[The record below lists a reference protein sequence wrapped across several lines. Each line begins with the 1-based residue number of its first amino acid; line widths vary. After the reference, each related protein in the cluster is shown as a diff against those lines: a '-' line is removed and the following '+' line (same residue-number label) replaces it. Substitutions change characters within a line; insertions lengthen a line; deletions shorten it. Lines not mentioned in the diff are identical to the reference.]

1 MKHRRRFLTTVILV
15 VVLLYS
21 SLLLL
26 LMWAERPEPT
36 SSINTF
42 IDALWY
48 SVATLTTVGYGD
60 ITPVTPLGRAIGAV
74 FVLLSTGI
82 LVTLVS
88 ALISFLAS
96 EGFPLLRLSF
106 QRRKNWY
113 YFADTGI
120 ESTIL
125 ARQILK
131 SDEQAVII
139 YGQSRNRM
147 EEAPDYP
154 CLFANVSPARIAQ
167 LKGNRGRKCSVFFM
181 QENAIGVDAR
191 AVNIS
196 DLPVEVYAKTVNG
209 EDTLSGNIHFFQCY
223 ECCAREYWRQKPL
236 LRRERRIVLIGFGH
250 YGAALLKYAILTNV
264 LSPDHHVAYHI
275 FGDAAQ
281 FLQMHDQLGAAF
293 SMQRE
298 AEDRDS
304 LIFHADDWAA
314 AHEVL
319 AAADRI
325 ILCDDD
331 EQTGWNIFWNL
342 RRYYLIRGRIDLR
355 SSRPIPDVPHFGV
368 ISDIYTPEHVLQ
380 TTLNQVAVS
389 MNNLYRSSHPESA
402 LDWAHLSDN
411 LRQSKIAASEHLFV
425 KVRILLGEET
435 LTELTA
441 DTLARAYAVYCENIQ
456 DPARLDEYREIE
468 HLRWL
473 RFYLFHNWTYG
484 SLRKPALRQ
493 DPGIRA
499 YESLS
504 PQERAY
510 GDYAWKLLGE
520 LRLKNGG

>member
-1 MKHRRRFLTTVILV
+1 MKRRRRFLTTVVLV
-15 VVLLYS
+15 VVLIYI

-26 LMWAERPEPT
+26 LMWVERPEPA

-60 ITPVTPLGRAIGAV
+60 TAPVTPLGRAIGTV

-113 YFADTGI
+113 YFADTGV
-120 ESTIL
+120 ESTTL
-125 ARQILK
+125 ARKILE
-131 SDEQAVII
+131 SDDQAVII
-139 YGQSRNRM
+139 YGQSRNKV
-147 EEAPDYP
+147 EETPDYP
-154 CLFANVSPARIAQ
+154 CLFANVSPARIARR
-167 LKGNRGRKCSVFFM
+167 KGDQGSRCSVFFM
-181 QENAIGVDAR
+181 QENAIGVDPR

-196 DLPVEVYAKTVNG
+196 ELPVEVYARTVNG
-209 EDTLSGNIHFFQCY
+209 EEMLSGNIHFFHCY

-264 LSPDHHVAYHI
+264 ISPDHHVAYHV
-275 FGDAAQ
+275 FGDAEQ
-281 FLQMHDQLGAAF
+281 FLQMHNHLDLAF
-293 SMQRE
+293 SMQKE

-304 LIFHADDWAA
+304 LLFHNSDWAA
-314 AHEVL
+314 AHDIL
-319 AAADRI
+319 ASADRI

-331 EQTGWNIFWNL
+331 EQKGWDIFWHL

-355 SSRPIPDVPHFGV
+355 SSRPIPDVSHFGV
-368 ISDIYTPEHVLQ
+368 TSDIYTPEHVLR
-380 TTLNQVAVS
+380 TTLNHVAIS
-389 MNNLYRSSHPESA
+389 MNNLYRSSHPKTA
-402 LDWAHLSDN
+402 LDWDHLTDN

-425 KVRILLGEET
+425 KVRILLEDET

-441 DTLARAYAVYCENIQ
+441 DTLAQAYAVYCDNIQ
-456 DPARLDEYREIE
+456 DPARLDEYRKIE

-473 RFYLFHNWTYG
+473 RYYLYHNWTYG
-484 SLRKPALRQ
+484 TVRKPALRQ
-493 DPGIRA
+493 DPRICP
-499 YESLS
+499 YEALA
-504 PQERAY
+504 PYEQAY
-510 GDYAWKLLGE
+510 GDYAWKLMGE
-520 LRLKNGG
+520 LRLKNDG

>member
-1 MKHRRRFLTTVILV
+1 MKRRRSFLTAVILV
-15 VVLLYS
+15 VVLVYI

-26 LMWAERPEPT
+26 LMWVEHPEPT

-60 ITPVTPLGRAIGAV
+60 ITPVTPLGRAVGTV

-82 LVTLVS
+82 LVTLIS

-106 QRRKNWY
+106 LKRKNWY

-120 ESTIL
+120 ESATL
-125 ARQILK
+125 ARQILQ
-131 SDEQAVII
+131 SDDQAVII
-139 YGQSRNRM
+139 FGQNRDRM
-147 EEAPDYP
+147 DETPDYP
-154 CLFANVSPARIAQ
+154 CLFANVSPARIAR
-167 LKGNRGRKCSVFFM
+167 LKGSVGSRCSVFFM

-196 DLPVEVYAKTVNG
+196 DLPVEVYARTVNG

-250 YGAALLKYAILTNV
+250 YGAALLKSAILTNV
-264 LSPDHHVAYHI
+264 LSPDHHVAYHV
-275 FGDAAQ
+275 FGDAEQ
-281 FLQMHDQLGAAF
+281 FLQMHDQLGTVF
-293 SMQRE
+293 SLQRE

-304 LIFHADDWAA
+304 LIFHDDGWAA

-319 AAADRI
+319 ATADRI

-331 EQTGWNIFWNL
+331 EQAGWNVFWHL
-342 RRYYLIRGRIDLR
+342 RRYYSIRGRIDLR
-355 SSRPIPDVPHFGV
+355 SSRPIPDVSHFGV
-368 ISDIYTPEHVLQ
+368 ISDIYTPEHVLR

-389 MNNLYRSSHPESA
+389 MNNLYRSSHPDSA
-402 LDWAHLSDN
+402 LDWEQLSDN

-425 KVRILLGEET
+425 KVRILLGEES
-435 LTELTA
+435 LTELTP
-441 DTLARAYAVYCENIQ
+441 DTLTRAYAVYCENIQ
-456 DPARLDEYREIE
+456 DPALLEEYRKIE

-473 RFYLFHNWTYG
+473 RFYLYHNWTYG
-484 SLRKPALRQ
+484 SPRNPALRQ
-493 DPGIRA
+493 DPGIRP
-499 YESLS
+499 YEALS
-504 PQERAY
+504 PHEQAY
-510 GDYAWKLLGE
+510 GDYAWMLMGE

>member
-15 VVLLYS
+15 VVLIYI

-26 LMWAERPEPT
+26 LMWAEYPEPT

-60 ITPVTPLGRAIGAV
+60 ITPVTPLGRAIGTV

-120 ESTIL
+120 ESATL
-125 ARQILK
+125 ARQISQ

-154 CLFANVSPARIAQ
+154 CLFANVSPARIAR
-167 LKGNRGRKCSVFFM
+167 LKGSVGSKCSVFFM

-196 DLPVEVYAKTVNG
+196 ALPVEVYARTVNG

-264 LSPDHHVAYHI
+264 LSPDYHVAYHI
-275 FGDAAQ
+275 FGNAEQ

-304 LIFHADDWAA
+304 LIFHTGDWAA

-319 AAADRI
+319 ATADRI

-331 EQTGWNIFWNL
+331 EQKGWNIFWHL
-342 RRYYLIRGRIDLR
+342 RRYYPIRGRIDLR
-355 SSRPIPDVPHFGV
+355 SSRPIPDVSHFGV
-368 ISDIYTPEHVLQ
+368 ISDIYTPEHVLR

-389 MNNLYRSSHPESA
+389 MNNLYRSSHPETA
-402 LDWAHLSDN
+402 LDWDHLTDN

-425 KVRILLGEET
+425 KVRILLEEEN

-441 DTLARAYAVYCENIQ
+441 DTLARAYAVYSENIQ
-456 DPARLDEYREIE
+456 NPARLEEYREIE

-473 RFYLFHNWTYG
+473 RFYLYHNWTYG
-484 SLRKPALRQ
+484 AVRNPALRQ
-493 DPGIRA
+493 DPGICA
-499 YESLS
+499 YESLA
-504 PQERAY
+504 PQEQAY
-510 GDYAWKLLGE
+510 GDYAWKLMGE
-520 LRLKNGG
+520 LRLKNGS